1 MNIERRSE
9 EAAGKIA
16 EKKTEK
22 KAKWETAKKK
32 QVLCVAAGILLGAA
46 GFAWQ
51 QSREQMA
58 LSLMFM

>member
-16 EKKTEK
+16 EKIAEKEAEKEAGKIAEK

-32 QVLCVAAGILLGAA
+32 QVLLWQLG
-46 GFAWQ
+46 F
-51 QSREQMA
+51 
-58 LSLMFM
+58 F